1 MKQIAM
7 IAFVAGAL
15 CLAGCGKK
23 EAAAPAPPKPS
34 RAAADG
40 CEWAAFEAKALGVSL
55 LYEKC
60 QDGRFSLAEE
70 GNAVVLR
77 RAGEDAPRTIVEVFT
92 KREMQPAEGAIREQF
107 ISLLSDKER
116 LGCAV
121 TPSPRMRLQDVR
133 TYEIVPGPQY
143 AAEAAKLREKEPAAA
158 VCGSYGDSGGLRFF
172 LYQPE
177 ATKIR
182 FAFVDASL
190 ERAPFD
196 ETSVRLLPD
205 SVADAAVRDLPITSL
220 PLAERYAAGV
230 EGRLDKLAKK
240 TGQFLADG
248 KNVSWAAFRDG
259 GQIVLIVE
267 LSEQEEDGSASIR
280 YFFRDGRLALVREA
294 SLGPAPAVRSRGAQQ
309 EILQILAFTPEGRL
323 AGGRRT
329 VSGKGE
335 EVSAAAAESAAAR
348 AAELLKR
355 VQGS

>member
-1 MKQIAM
+1 MKQIAV

-15 CLAGCGKK
+15 CLAACGKK

-60 QDGRFSLAEE
+60 QDGRFLLAEE

-92 KREMQPAEGAIREQF
+92 KREMQPVESAIREQF
-107 ISLLSDKER
+107 ISMLSDKER

-121 TPSPRMRLQDVR
+121 APSPRMRLQDVR

-143 AAEAAKLREKEPAAA
+143 AAEAAKLREKEPGAA

-172 LYQPE
+172 IHQPE
-177 ATKIR
+177 MTKVR

-259 GQIVLIVE
+259 GQIVLIAE
-267 LSEQEEDGSASIR
+267 LREREDDGSSSFR
-280 YFFRDGRLALVREA
+280 YFFRGGRLALVREA
-294 SLGPAPAVRSRGAQQ
+294 SLAPAPGAQSRSAQQ
-309 EILQILAFTPEGRL
+309 EILQTLAFSPEGKL

-329 VSGKGE
+329 VGGKGV
-335 EVSAAAAESAAAR
+335 EVSAAEAESLAAR